1 MSDLVPPTGL
11 IRPVTPQIPAGM
23 DAERARRVAED
34 FEVSFLSA
42 MLQPMFAGLST
53 EAPFG
58 GGAGEAT
65 WRSFLVDA
73 MARQTVRSGGIGVSD
88 AIQRE
93 LVALQAAAEPETPAP
108 EEAA

>member
-1 MSDLVPPTGL
+1 MSELTAPVALLRAAPAAPGQGL
-11 IRPVTPQIPAGM
+11 DPA
-23 DAERARRVAED
+23 RARHVAQE

-42 MLQPMFAGLST
+42 MLQPMFASLST

-73 MARQTVRSGGIGVSD
+73 MARQAVRNGGVGVSD

-93 LVALQAAAEPETPAP
+93 LVALQAGRPDLTAP
-108 EEAA
+108 EETA

>member
-1 MSDLVPPTGL
+1 MSDLAPPTTLLRPAAAAPAAAGL
-11 IRPVTPQIPAGM
+11 DPA
-23 DAERARRVAED
+23 RARRVAED
-34 FEVSFLSA
+34 FEASFLSA
-42 MLQPMFAGLST
+42 MLQPMFASLST

-73 MARQTVRSGGIGVSD
+73 MARQTVRNGGVGVSD

-93 LVALQAAAEPETPAP
+93 LLALQAARAPLTP
-108 EEAA
+108 EETA